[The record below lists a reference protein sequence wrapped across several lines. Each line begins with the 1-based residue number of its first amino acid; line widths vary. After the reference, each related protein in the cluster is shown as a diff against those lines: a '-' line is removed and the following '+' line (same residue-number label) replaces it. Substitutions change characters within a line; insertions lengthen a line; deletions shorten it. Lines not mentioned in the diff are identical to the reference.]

1 LLNVAVVGSGKSTND
16 HLSTWSRIQN
26 VNIVGVVQI
35 ETTENEQVSKRYK
48 HKLVEHVED
57 LKSLDVD
64 VVDLCIPV
72 NRRTDI
78 IRQMCRDG
86 LHIICET
93 PLASTA
99 EEASTIIKECAE
111 KNVHL
116 YVGNTRRFSPEYADA
131 RNQVCNGN
139 IGKPGVIRL
148 SSGTTHPGG
157 QVDIFTGLGIPEF
170 DWLIGTFGDV
180 ERVMAKH
187 VKRERLDG
195 TPIEYALVSLRMED
209 NTLAHVE
216 LSWAKGEKEASFELT
231 GNKGMLTYNSKE
243 SNPINVRLSTSFDE
257 FKLEDHILAKPVLHR
272 QLEYVAAWAETQNK
286 PVIAAVDVLKVIQ
299 IAEAARQSANTG
311 QPVSLK
317 GVFPYESRND

>member
-26 VNIVGVVQI
+26 VNVVGVVQVESI
-35 ETTENEQVSKRYK
+35 ENEQVSEGYK

-78 IRQMCRDG
+78 IRQMYRQG
-86 LHIICET
+86 LHFFCES
-93 PLASTA
+93 PLASTL
-99 EEASTIIKECAE
+99 EEASAIIKECAE

-116 YVGNTRRFSPEYADA
+116 YVGNTLRFSPEYADA
-131 RNQVCNGN
+131 RNQVCNGD

-148 SSGTTHPGG
+148 SSGMPHPGG
-157 QVDIFTGLGIPEF
+157 QIDIFTGLGIPDF
-170 DWLIGTFGDV
+170 DWLTWTFGDV

-195 TPIEYALVSLRMED
+195 SPIEFALVSLRMKD
-209 NTLAHVE
+209 NTFAHIE
-216 LSWAKGEKEASFELT
+216 LSWAKAKKETSFELT
-231 GNKGMLTYNSKE
+231 GDKGMLTHNSKD
-243 SNPINVRLSTSFDE
+243 SYPINVQLSTSYE
-257 FKLEDHILAKPVLHR
+257 EPKPVENILAKTALQR
-272 QLEYVAAWAETQNK
+272 QLEYVAAWAKTQNK
-286 PVIAAVDVLKVIQ
+286 PVVAADDALKAIQ
-299 IAEAARQSANTG
+299 IAEAGRQSAKTG
-311 QPVSLK
+311 QPISLLE
-317 GVFPYESRND
+317 VLSI